1 MSEIRV
7 DTISEKTSGS
17 GVTIDGVNIKDGKV
31 VTANSPFR
39 NLVINGDMNIAQR
52 STSTTGV
59 SSASSFPSCDRFK
72 LMNNGIAGQYTVT
85 QTADGPGVFGLTKC
99 FKMACTT
106 ADTSTAAAEYSF
118 LATVLETQHLQHL
131 RKGESDAK
139 KLYLSFYAKGDAAV
153 TYVVEVYD
161 NEHDRIQSQTFT
173 VSTSW
178 QRFTFE
184 IPADTNGETLD
195 DDNTE
200 GLSIHFWL
208 HAGSDFTSGT
218 LSGSWANR
226 NNANR
231 AAGIGSMLAS
241 TSRTFFLTGVQL
253 ETEAVSD
260 FEMVPYDVQFQR
272 CERYFQ
278 VIARVADDTSSALH
292 YITTGALYQADQVF
306 GVAHFQTTMRSNP
319 TITVTSGSDYYAFSR
334 NNAADYF
341 DNLIGYGM
349 SARNCL
355 IYQDNANISGT
366 IGHGG
371 ALWCNNASASIT
383 ASAEL

>member
-1 MSEIRV
+1 MTQTKVSN
-7 DTISEKTSGS
+7 TF
-17 GVTIDGVNIKDGKV
+17 IDN
-31 VTANSPFR
+31 NFPFR
-39 NLVINGDMNIAQR
+39 NLIINGDMNIAQR

-173 VSTSW
+173 ISTSW

-200 GLSIHFWL
+200 GLSLHFWL

-226 NNANR
+226 NNTNR

-253 ETEAVSD
+253 ELGGVSD
-260 FEMVPYDVQFQR
+260 FEQVPHDVQLQR
-272 CERYFQ
+272 CKRYFENYE
-278 VIARVADDTSSALH
+278 VASGSGMMGVSFNANDATTRLEYKVTKRAAPTIGGIPTGVSGGDGFNFLTNAGSYSSAGSLSSH
-292 YITTGALYQADQVF
+292 SISIDGCRINGASHGSLNNPGATVFYATGAQ
-306 GVAHFQTTMRSNP
+306 
-319 TITVTSGSDYYAFSR
+319 TITID
-334 NNAADYF
+334 
-341 DNLIGYGM
+341 
-349 SARNCL
+349 
-355 IYQDNANISGT
+355 
-366 IGHGG
+366 
-371 ALWCNNASASIT
+371 
-383 ASAEL
+383 AEM

>member
-1 MSEIRV
+1 MTQTKVSN
-7 DTISEKTSGS
+7 TF
-17 GVTIDGVNIKDGKV
+17 IDN
-31 VTANSPFR
+31 NFPFR
-39 NLVINGDMNIAQR
+39 NLIINGDMNIAQR

-139 KLYLSFYAKGDAAV
+139 KLYLSFYAKADASL

-161 NEHDRIQSQTFT
+161 NEHDRIQSQTFDVT
-173 VSTSW
+173 TSW

-195 DDNTE
+195 NDNSA
-200 GLSIHFWL
+200 GMAIHWWL
-208 HAGSDFTSGT
+208 HGGSNYTSGT

-226 NNANR
+226 TNTNR
-231 AAGIGSMLAS
+231 AAGIGSIFAS

-253 ETEAVSD
+253 ETEGVSD
-260 FEMVPYDVQFQR
+260 FEMVPYDVNLQR
-272 CERYFQ
+272 CQRYYQLYSKTDGDAVGQGTHYNGTSVYMTAEISPEMRAQPTLAITGGTNYFRRYSNG
-278 VIARVADDTSSALH
+278 AYDD
-292 YITTGALYQADQVF
+292 
-306 GVAHFQTTMRSNP
+306 
-319 TITVTSGSDYYAFSR
+319 
-334 NNAADYF
+334 F
-341 DNLIGYGM
+341 DNFGIDG
-349 SARNCL
+349 S
-355 IYQDNANISGT
+355 SGPRFLEWYAGSGQNHAGGT
-366 IGHGG
+366 AGHG
-371 ALWCNNASASIT
+371 CFVRVNNASAVFAID
-383 ASAEL
+383 AEL